1 MSTRSQPLSKSELT
15 RTLAHAQTKPI
26 LNTSEMASL
35 LRVKN
40 KTFYHWIAEG
50 RFNGCFRKR
59 GKGMVFLTERTLD
72 AFFNGPDW
80 SDAT

>member
-1 MSTRSQPLSKSELT
+1 MSTRSKPLSKSELT
-15 RTLAHAQTKPI
+15 RTLAHSQIKPT
-26 LNTSEMASL
+26 LNTNEMAAL
-35 LRVKN
+35 LSVKL
-40 KTFYHWIAEG
+40 KTFYHWCAEG

-80 SDAT
+80 SDVT